1 MTTKVLI
8 VNHGP
13 DDVLVSVVSTRAGD
27 VPLTSGIPG
36 NGEIVRPTESS
47 TAYVHGGA
55 ALLIEEAK
63 R

>member
-13 DDVLVSVVSTRAGD
+13 DDVLVSVVSTRLGEPSL
-27 VPLTSGIPG
+27 VPRT
-36 NGEIVRPTESS
+36 NGELVRPTETH
-47 TAYVHGGA
+47 TAYVHGSA
-55 ALLIEEAK
+55 ALVIEEAK

>member
-13 DDVLVSVVSTRAGD
+13 DDVLVSVVDATERTKDAAQQTR
-27 VPLTSGIPG
+27 VH
-36 NGEIVRPTESS
+36 PTENH
-47 TAYVHGGA
+47 TAYVHGTA
-55 ALLIEEAK
+55 SLLIEEIE